1 LLNEALGLIRHQPFD
16 QSEFVMGRVSDNR
29 SKLMDAVLELIW
41 TGSYGSTTI
50 DQICDKAGVRKGSFY
65 YYFDS
70 KSDLALEAIEAQ
82 WQIVRA
88 ECDSIFSPTVAPLK
102 RLENYFEFGYRFQR
116 EMRDKYGHVLG
127 CPLFALGAEVCTQE
141 HGLQAKIQE
150 VLGYK
155 LKYLESAIR
164 DAHAAGLIAAPDPA
178 SKARMVHAYYEGL
191 LTQARIQ
198 NDVEVLRES
207 SAGAFAILGAKT
219 TAAAA

>member
-1 LLNEALGLIRHQPFD
+1 
-16 QSEFVMGRVSDNR
+16 
-29 SKLMDAVLELIW
+29 MDAVLELIW

-50 DQICDKAGVRKGSFY
+50 DQICDKAAVRKGSFY

-70 KSDLALEAIEAQ
+70 KSDLALAAIEAQ
-82 WQIVRA
+82 WHIVRA
-88 ECDSIFSPTVAPLK
+88 ECDAIFSPTVPPLK
-102 RLENYFEFGYRFQR
+102 RLEDYFEFGYRFQR
-116 EMRDKYGHVLG
+116 QMKDKYGYVLG

-141 HGLQAKIQE
+141 HALQAKIQE
-150 VLGYK
+150 ILGYK

-164 DAHAAGLIAAPDPA
+164 DAHAAGLIVAPDPA

-207 SAGAFAILGAKT
+207 SAGAFAILGAKNT
-219 TAAAA
+219 ASAAA